1 MEITGRNVNDTLE
14 DAIWRLKTGK
24 YEPEASRNGRV
35 LAFPEP
41 VMTTYLKPEERVV
54 FSGLRDANPIF
65 HLLESIWMLAGRE
78 DVGFLKMFNS
88 TISKFSDN
96 GDTFNAA
103 YGKRWR
109 SHFKFDQLSAVIET
123 LRADPKS
130 RQAVVQMW
138 DAQDFNK
145 PTKDKACNMSIVFD
159 CRGGKLNM
167 TVMNRSNDL
176 WWGAYGANAVH
187 MSFLQEFV
195 AHSVEMP
202 IGVYRQFSN
211 NLHLYLDVYDGQSFI
226 DNPIP
231 LSNCNYYRADT
242 VAALP
247 IMLNADYRGFLR
259 DCEKFCDNPFS
270 HVAEY
275 THPFFLA
282 VAHPMAM
289 VSRVRKADGGTGKG
303 WAARI
308 QASDWRVATLE
319 WIDRRELKKQSVT
332 A

>member
-1 MEITGRNVNDTLE
+1 MEIIGRNVNDTLE
-14 DAIWRLKTGK
+14 DAIWRLKSGQ
-24 YEPEASRNGRV
+24 YEPEPSRNGRV

-54 FSGLRDANPIF
+54 FSSMRDANPIF

-78 DVGFLKMFNS
+78 DVAFLKLFNG
-88 TISKFSDN
+88 TIGQFSDD
-96 GDTFNAA
+96 GEVFNAA

-123 LRADPKS
+123 LRNDPKS
-130 RQAVVQMW
+130 RQAVIQMW
-138 DAQDFNK
+138 DASDFNK
-145 PTKDKACNMSIVFD
+145 LTKDKACNMSIVFD

-195 AHSVEMP
+195 AHAVGVP

-211 NLHLYLDVYDGQSFI
+211 NLHLYLDVYDGQSI
-226 DNPIP
+226 VDNPMP
-231 LSNCNYYRADT
+231 LSNCNYYRMN
-242 VAALP
+242 VVSALP
-247 IMLNADYRGFLR
+247 IMLNADYKSFLR

-289 VSRVRKADGGTGKG
+289 VSRVRKADGGTGRG

-308 QASDWRVATLE
+308 QASDWRLAALE
-319 WIDRRELKKQSVT
+319 WIDRRELKKQSLP